1 MAEGQSVHR
10 SPAGQLKLT
19 VLYGHPSDPAAFEAY
34 YAQTHMPLVHKIP
47 GLGRIEQARAVG
59 TPDGSQPAF
68 YRMFEFWFDN
78 PEHMQRVLDSPE
90 AQAAVADLAN
100 FASGGATTLVAQV
113 DG

>member
-1 MAEGQSVHR
+1 
-10 SPAGQLKLT
+10 
-19 VLYGHPSDPAAFEAY
+19 
-34 YAQTHMPLVHKIP
+34 
-47 GLGRIEQARAVG
+47 
-59 TPDGSQPAF
+59 
-68 YRMFEFWFDN
+68 MFEFWFDN